1 MLVGLAAAK
10 DLEAGEVYLEI
21 PEQIVI
27 NRTLVKA
34 SALGPLIE
42 KHPEIFDKIVEDDF
56 SLIIFYFHEKLKGEK
71 SFYFPMIN
79 ITNLS
84 DIPF

>member
-21 PEQIVI
+21 PERAVI
-27 NRTLVKA
+27 NRRYIKTT
-34 SALGPLIE
+34 ALGPLMD

-71 SFYFPMIN
+71 SFWYPI
-79 ITNLS
+79 I
-84 DIPF
+84 